1 MNPAELRRRL
11 DAVAPLAREAAALAQ
26 RMRENGMAATKMK
39 GAQDFLTEADGAT
52 ETFLRGKLESLF
64 PGEPILGEEGGG
76 AIPAGGPL
84 WILDPIDGTSNF
96 ARNSDRWC
104 VSVGMALDGISVLGA
119 VARHAPSELILG
131 AKGCGAWLVRAP
143 DGASLNGKPIR
154 AADTPDFSR
163 ATIELG
169 WSLRR
174 PIPDYIAL
182 LGRVMAQGAG
192 TRCGGSGTLGLVET
206 AIGRLDGYVELHI
219 NAWDACGALAIAREA
234 GCWTNDFDSGDW
246 LASGNPICFAAPALG
261 PRLAALM
268 EA

>member
-1 MNPAELRRRL
+1 VNPAELHRRL
-11 DAVAPLAREAAALAQ
+11 DAVAPLARDAAALAQ

-52 ETFLRGKLESLF
+52 EAFLRERLEKLF

-96 ARNSDRWC
+96 ARNGARWC
-104 VSVGMALDGISVLGA
+104 VSIGMAFDGKAVLGA
-119 VARHAPSELILG
+119 IGRHAPAEIVLG
-131 AKGCGAWLVRAP
+131 ARGCGAT
-143 DGASLNGKPIR
+143 LNGQPVR

-163 ATIELG
+163 ATIEVG

-174 PIPDYIAL
+174 PPEAFIAL
-182 LGRVMAQGAG
+182 AGKVMALGAG
-192 TRCGGSGTLGLVET
+192 VRSSGSGTLGLIET
-206 AIGRLDGYVELHI
+206 ALGRLDGYLELHI
-219 NAWDACGALAIAREA
+219 NSWDTCGALAIAREA
-234 GCWTNDFDSGDW
+234 GCWTSDFDSGDW
-246 LASGNPICFAAPALG
+246 LASGNAVCFAAPALG

>member
-1 MNPAELRRRL
+1 VNPAELQRRL
-11 DAVAPLAREAAALAQ
+11 DAVAPLARDAAALAQ

-52 ETFLRGKLESLF
+52 ETFLRERLERLF

-96 ARNSDRWC
+96 SRNSDRWC
-104 VSVGMALDGISVLGA
+104 VSVGMAFDGRAVLGA
-119 VARHAPSELILG
+119 VARHAPAELILG
-131 AKGCGAWLVRAP
+131 ASGCGAT
-143 DGASLNGKPIR
+143 LNGKPVR

-163 ATIELG
+163 AIIETG

-174 PIPDYIAL
+174 PVADYIAL

-206 AIGRLDGYVELHI
+206 AVGRLDGYIELHI

-234 GCWTNDFDSGDW
+234 GCWTNAFDSGAW
-246 LASGNPICFAAPALG
+246 LTDGNPICFAAPALG
-261 PRLAALM
+261 PRLGALM

>member
-1 MNPAELRRRL
+1 MKTTELQRRL
-11 DAVAPLAREAAALAQ
+11 DAVAPLGREAAALAQ
-26 RMRENGMAATKMK
+26 RMRENGMAATRMK

-52 ETFLRGKLESLF
+52 EHFLRERLEKLF

-96 ARNSDRWC
+96 SRNSDRWC
-104 VSVGMALDGISVLGA
+104 VSIGMALDGRAVLGA
-119 VARHAPSELILG
+119 VARHAPPELILG
-131 AKGCGAWLVRAP
+131 AAGCGAT
-143 DGASLNGKPIR
+143 LNGKPIR
-154 AADTPDFSR
+154 AAETPDFSR
-163 ATIELG
+163 AIIEAG

-174 PIPDYIAL
+174 PVADYIAL

-206 AIGRLDGYVELHI
+206 AVGRLDGYIELHI

-234 GCWTNDFDSGDW
+234 GCWTNAFDSGDW
-246 LASGNPICFAAPALG
+246 LTAGNPICFAAPALG
-261 PRLAALM
+261 PRLGALM